1 MNRRMVP
8 GGLQY
13 FYTNPL
19 IFFEI
24 IDSNFPKLP
33 SVQFPGAESVM
44 DLVYFGVMGAF
55 FCLAVVLGY
64 GCYRLGSGK

>member
-1 MNRRMVP
+1 
-8 GGLQY
+8 
-13 FYTNPL
+13 
-19 IFFEI
+19 
-24 IDSNFPKLP
+24 
-33 SVQFPGAESVM
+33 M